1 MITIDIQKT
10 FSQNGRAHKM
20 QFELHIAKGE
30 FVTIIGES
38 GEGKTSLLRMIAGL
52 LNPDNG
58 QIKVNNDL
66 WFCTSYPTNK
76 APQKRKVGFVFQDYA
91 LFPNMTVKENLLFAI
106 THEND
111 ELILDEVMETMEL
124 GDLQHRKPNT
134 LSGGQQQRVALAR
147 ALVQKPKILLLDE
160 PLSAVDFTMRNRLQN
175 YLLKAHKKYQL
186 TTIMVSHDISQTIK
200 MSDRVFAMKNGA
212 IQKMGTPVDVFANS
226 DSADNSMLKGEIIEI
241 DKSNPNWRVT
251 VLIGSQTVQVT
262 YPKQEAVHLKIG
274 DELWLNVSIQ
284 Q

>member
-1 MITIDIQKT
+1 
-10 FSQNGRAHKM
+10 
-20 QFELHIAKGE
+20 
-30 FVTIIGES
+30 
-38 GEGKTSLLRMIAGL
+38 
-52 LNPDNG
+52 
-58 QIKVNNDL
+58 
-66 WFCTSYPTNK
+66 
-76 APQKRKVGFVFQDYA
+76 
-91 LFPNMTVKENLLFAI
+91 
-106 THEND
+106 
-111 ELILDEVMETMEL
+111 
-124 GDLQHRKPNT
+124 
-134 LSGGQQQRVALAR
+134 
-147 ALVQKPKILLLDE
+147 
-160 PLSAVDFTMRNRLQN
+160 
-175 YLLKAHKKYQL
+175 
-186 TTIMVSHDISQTIK
+186 